1 MAEARD
7 RDAIL
12 IRAAAAADR
21 EFVLALAARLVSFPL
36 PRGCSKRAALVATR
50 TALRGAWQ
58 AATTDEQ
65 VFISTTPR
73 GTRSGFLRLKFQ
85 RDFFSGEPACH
96 IAEIV
101 VAKRYEGRGV
111 GHALLEHAQHAA
123 RERHCTLLTLGV
135 FAGNARAR
143 RLYAQFG
150 FTDELVLMLKPL
162 RHTC

>member
-1 MAEARD
+1 MAEAHD

-12 IRAAAAADR
+12 IRAAVAADR

-36 PRGCSKRAALVATR
+36 PLGCSKRAALVATR
-50 TALRGAWQ
+50 TALRGVWQ

-73 GTRSGFLRLKFQ
+73 GTRSGFLRLKFR
-85 RDFFSGEPACH
+85 RDFFSDEPTCH
-96 IAEIV
+96 ISEIV
-101 VAKRYEGRGV
+101 VAKRYESRGIGR
-111 GHALLEHAQHAA
+111 ALLAHAQHVAHK
-123 RERHCTLLTLGV
+123 RHCTLLTLGAFV
-135 FAGNARAR
+135 TNTRAR

>member
-1 MAEARD
+1 MAEAHD

-21 EFVLALAARLVSFPL
+21 EFILALATRLVSFPL
-36 PRGCSKRAALVATR
+36 PRGRSKHAALAATR
-50 TALRGAWQ
+50 TALRVAWQ

-73 GTRSGFLRLKFQ
+73 GARSGFLRLKFQ

-96 IAEIV
+96 VSELV
-101 VAKRYEGRGV
+101 VAKRYEGRGI
-111 GHALLEHAQHAA
+111 GRALLEHAQHVA

-143 RLYAQFG
+143 RLYAQLG
-150 FTDELVLMLKPL
+150 FHDELIRMLKPV
-162 RHTC
+162 RHTR